1 MIKETILKTYSTAA
15 KQVEEK
21 LCCGV
26 DYRKELTSE
35 ELDHLPSD
43 VLDRNYG
50 CGVPAGLKNLELGQQ
65 VLDLGPGIGR
75 DCFIASRKV
84 GSEGQ
89 VFGLD
94 MNDNMI
100 RQAEHYKS
108 QIVAHLGYN
117 NIHFLKGQFDIQ
129 IPLANE
135 SIDVIISNCVNNL
148 AQDKSKGYS
157 EIFRVLKFGSQL
169 SFSDI
174 VSDKLIPEI
183 LQKNETAWADC
194 ISGVLSFQNLYQML
208 KEAGFYGITLKTDYL
223 WKSGIQIIEDYF
235 HSYQLS
241 EKHIKQ
247 LKQVRLYSVAIEAF
261 KPAINVTEEC
271 HWKGHQALFRGPGL
285 SLQIDDDPEHIF
297 KAGELKEVCE
307 KTATILR
314 LEPFNRQFTVFEPQ
328 AEVESRP
335 CLPKDNCC

>member
-35 ELDHLPSD
+35 DLDHLPDD

-50 CGVPAGLKNLELGQQ
+50 CGIPVGLKNLERGQQ
-65 VLDLGPGIGR
+65 VLDLGPGVGR

-84 GSEGQ
+84 GPEGQ

-100 RQAEHYKS
+100 RQAELYKS
-108 QIVAHLGYN
+108 QIVTHLGYN
-117 NIHFLKGQFDIQ
+117 NIQFIKGQFDVE
-129 IPLANE
+129 IPLENE
-135 SIDVIISNCVNNL
+135 SIDVILSNCVNNL

-157 EIFRVLKFGSQL
+157 EIFRVLKFGSTL

-174 VSDKLIPEI
+174 VSDGLLPEI

-223 WKSGIQIIEDYF
+223 WKSGIQIMEDYF
-235 HSYQLS
+235 YSHQLP
-241 EKHIKQ
+241 EKNIKQ
-247 LKQVRLYSVAIEAF
+247 LEQVRLYSVAIEAF
-261 KPAINVTEEC
+261 KPAINLTKEC
-271 HWKGHQALFRGPGL
+271 YWKGHQALFHGPSL
-285 SLQIDDDPEHIF
+285 SCQIDDDPEHIF
-297 KAGELKEVCE
+297 RAGELKEVCE
-307 KTATILR
+307 KTAATLKIK
-314 LEPFNRQFTVFEPQ
+314 PFNRHFTVFESQ
-328 AEVESRP
+328 GEVESRS
-335 CLPKDNCC
+335 CLPESSCC